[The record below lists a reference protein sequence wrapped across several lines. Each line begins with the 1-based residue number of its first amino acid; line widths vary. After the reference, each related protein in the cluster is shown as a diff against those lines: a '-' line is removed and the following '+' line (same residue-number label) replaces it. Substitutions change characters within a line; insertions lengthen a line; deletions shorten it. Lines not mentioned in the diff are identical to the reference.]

1 MSTEHTPGPWDVT
14 GSDENGAM
22 VVSQQNV
29 PDPTVQSVNE
39 RAELIAALEAVAATL
54 EGPVG
59 DRLTGDTMAKTGA
72 YDAIERARAAI
83 KQAKGDTP

>member
-1 MSTEHTPGPWDVT
+1 MNTTTCFHCGNDF
-14 GSDENGAM
+14 
-22 VVSQQNV
+22 
-29 PDPTVQSVNE
+29 PDGDMLPLPVEGELCGNCTATVQE
-39 RAELIAALEAVAATL
+39 AAPDLLAALEAVAATL

-83 KQAKGDTP
+83 AQAKGEK